1 MKKIKKHP
9 SVLFVVSEGEDVEAN
24 LISSTFEDYG
34 YLVGGRHRDFPTG
47 RLRIDVKKPS
57 KSVCLPHRD
66 CNMWIT
72 EITLV
77 NHPPKINWKEVA
89 QYQEQ
94 YTSKSIGYVLPV
106 ERRFP
111 IEWANAFKHMSDM
124 TKEAPQEE
132 LYEGKPNSFM
142 WLNPNEGVLFDETGL
157 YSRYR

>member
-1 MKKIKKHP
+1 
-9 SVLFVVSEGEDVEAN
+9 
-24 LISSTFEDYG
+24 
-34 YLVGGRHRDFPTG
+34 
-47 RLRIDVKKPS
+47 
-57 KSVCLPHRD
+57 
-66 CNMWIT
+66 MWIT